1 MTRKR
6 RILTS
11 VLAIVLV
18 AVLLLGLGSSLLM
31 ALAANAQTI
40 KNELDGLQEQADEI
54 EQKKADLQAEIAASE
69 NETKNVVQR
78 KSEID
83 RSMELTR
90 EEIENTE
97 AQIQEYNKLIAAK
110 QAELDDLLEQE
121 AERTEQY
128 KIRLRAMEET
138 GTKVSYWSILFN
150 ASDFSDLLDRIDM
163 IQEIEESDQKML
175 ENLKE
180 SAEKI
185 AASREELAAEKV
197 ALEEKKEELAAAQQ
211 TLDAQ
216 REEADALLIEL
227 NASISSMQDEIS
239 EYEAMEDELTAQIA
253 AKEQEYQNALS
264 QPSTPSNGGGGTSNG
279 GSSDNGG
286 GGGGGGSSSSSGF
299 LYPLPAGCS
308 YVSCAYGYRIH
319 PVTGNYSFHT
329 GVDLAAASGT
339 PIYATKSGTVTEA
352 TYTYV
357 FGNYVTINHGDGF
370 SSLYG
375 HMTYSVVSP
384 GEYVSQGQIIGYVGS
399 TGWSTGPHLHF
410 TLYYNGATVNPMD
423 YITVQ

>member
-1 MTRKR
+1 MTKKR

-11 VLAIVLV
+11 AMAIILV
-18 AVLLLGLGSSLLM
+18 AALLLGLGSTLLM
-31 ALAANAQTI
+31 ALAADAATV
-40 KNELDGLQEQADEI
+40 KNELDGLQEQAEEI
-54 EQKKADLQAEIAASE
+54 GRKKEELQAEIAASKD
-69 NETKNVVQR
+69 ETKSVVQR

-90 EEIENTE
+90 QEIENTG

-110 QAELDDLLEQE
+110 QGELDVLLAQE

-128 KIRLRAMEET
+128 QIRLRAMEKA
-138 GTKVSYWSILFN
+138 GTKVSYWEILFN
-150 ASDFSDLLDRIDM
+150 ASSFTDLLDRINM
-163 IQEIEESDQKML
+163 IQEIEESDQRML
-175 ENLKE
+175 RNMKE
-180 SAEKI
+180 SAVKI
-185 AASREELAAEKV
+185 AESREDLAAEKV
-197 ALEEKKEELAAAQQ
+197 ALEEKKEELAAAEQ
-211 TLDAQ
+211 TLDEQ
-216 REEADALLIEL
+216 RAEADALLIEL
-227 NASISSMQDEIS
+227 SEAISGMEDEIS

-253 AKEQEYQNALS
+253 AKEQEYQNAIN
-264 QPSTPSNGGGGTSNG
+264 QPDPPSNNG
-279 GSSDNGG
+279 GSGNGG
-286 GGGGGGSSSSSGF
+286 STGGGSTGGGSSSSGSF

-308 YVSCAYGYRIH
+308 FVSCAYGYRIH

-329 GVDLAAASGT
+329 GVDLAAAFGT

-399 TGWSTGPHLHF
+399 TGWSTGAHLHF

-423 YITVQ
+423 YVSVQ